1 MLDHRLETFLVLC
14 EVMNY
19 REAANRLN
27 ITQPAVTQQ
36 IKFLEREYGCPLF
49 TYKNR
54 QLKKTPAADI
64 LEKYAQS
71 MRCHDQAIRKKIGQ
85 TNIRELRLGATKTIG
100 DYFLRKQV
108 FRFASNC
115 ENQLTFI
122 VDNTEHLLKLLDENQ
137 LDYAVIE
144 GFFDKNRYDHLLV
157 RREPFVGICP
167 KGHPFAGKQV
177 SISQLLSETI
187 IHREEGSGTRAILE
201 QKLLGHNE
209 SLSRFRHSICISS
222 FKIILDMVKHGFGI
236 SFVYELLA
244 DSDPD
249 IEKFTLLGEPMV
261 REFNIVYIKDAD
273 MQEKIDW
280 FFEKEEMP

>member
-222 FKIILDMVKHGFGI
+222 FKSCPGVPGALFSGSFFDRIFPGPGQRARSESGFYSGLRFNPIRSGSIIRCRVFSGDFG
-236 SFVYELLA
+236 
-244 DSDPD
+244 
-249 IEKFTLLGEPMV
+249 LGLS
-261 REFNIVYIKDAD
+261 A
-273 MQEKIDW
+273 
-280 FFEKEEMP
+280 